1 VSGLK
6 YEVTRKGNKILVR
19 LYDGRAGWPTAE
31 RAASTLIEDGER
43 LVRVGPY
50 QHEPRVFHFT
60 TEVPDGR

>member
-31 RAASTLIEDGER
+31 RAASTLIEDGR
-43 LVRVGPY
+43 
-50 QHEPRVFHFT
+50 
-60 TEVPDGR
+60 